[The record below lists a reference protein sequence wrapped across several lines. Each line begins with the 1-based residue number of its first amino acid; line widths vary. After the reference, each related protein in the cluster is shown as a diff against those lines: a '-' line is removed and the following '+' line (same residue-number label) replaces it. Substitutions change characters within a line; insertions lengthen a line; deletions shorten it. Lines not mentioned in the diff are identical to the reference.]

1 MIPAGTF
8 VQAQL
13 EKLSRHG
20 SRREFCMKSL
30 ALLFPNGY
38 AANNESDEGTAWSNP
53 SGRAKARAILA
64 PAVGAGRS
72 MSKSEHRWR

>member
-1 MIPAGTF
+1 
-8 VQAQL
+8 
-13 EKLSRHG
+13 
-20 SRREFCMKSL
+20 MKSL